1 MHDRYSQRHEASNT
15 MQRLPR
21 KMNLSLGALA
31 ALFTFGTAATAQAQD
46 VNVLR
51 RNQPDYHVVESGDTL
66 YDLSAQYL
74 GDTYEWPKLW
84 AYNPHITNPHWI
96 YPGDIVYLKDA
107 VEVPAESSG
116 KPNRIRQSRQ
126 VKSEL
131 FVATV
136 GFTTDEEIKYVGR
149 IVASPKQANM
159 LAELDTAWIGFGE
172 DGYTPKERD
181 TMGDSEMTALE
192 NPENEVKV
200 GDRFAIVRKVGTI
213 TDEGDEEK
221 VVGTKYLMLG
231 TLRVTEIKDKY
242 LDVAEITQSWREIQR
257 GDLLIP
263 YEQQLKQV
271 SPTKADRNMVA
282 TVSDVINPIQ
292 VIGEHQYAMV
302 NKGAEDGLRP
312 GYRFFAYQRDEGLR
326 PQLEASDDQIP
337 YTLVGQLMIIDVREH
352 FSTAIV
358 IDSKREIFVGDRLEM
373 YEGS

>member
-1 MHDRYSQRHEASNT
+1 
-15 MQRLPR
+15 MQRLPS
-21 KMNLSLGALA
+21 KMNLSLGAIA
-31 ALFTFGTAATAQAQD
+31 ALVMFGTVADAQAQD

-51 RNQPDYHVVESGDTL
+51 GRLPDYHVVETGDTL
-66 YDLSAQYL
+66 YDLSAEYL
-74 GDTYEWPKLW
+74 GDTYEWPRLW

-107 VEVPAESSG
+107 AQAPVEPSG
-116 KPNRIRQSRQ
+116 QPNRIRQSRQ

-131 FVATV
+131 FVSTV
-136 GFTTDEEIKYVGR
+136 GFITDEELPYVGR
-149 IVASPKQANM
+149 IVASPKQANL
-159 LAELDTAWIGFGE
+159 LAELDVAWIGFGE
-172 DGYTPKERD
+172 DGYTPGERD
-181 TMGDSEMTALE
+181 KMDSSEMSTLK
-192 NPENEVKV
+192 NPEDEVKV
-200 GDRFAIVRKVGTI
+200 GDRFAIVRPVGTV
-213 TDEGDEEK
+213 TDDSDDEN
-221 VVGTKYLMLG
+221 VVGQKYLMLG

-282 TVSDVINPIQ
+282 TVADVINPIT

-326 PQLEASDDQIP
+326 PQQEASDDQIP